1 MNNMADTQLRVL
13 LVLPNL
19 HIGGSQEAV
28 RTLAQHLA
36 ADGCSPVVCSLFAGG
51 PLLDDLAK
59 QGTPVEVLRLPRHR
73 FVALPWYVADML
85 RLLRRLAGVI
95 RKYRANVVQTYILGS
110 QHFLVLGLA
119 RLLGVPVVILNFRNE
134 KFLPFSQPGG
144 LKNRLHRLAYRLARR
159 WASGYV
165 AVSAEVKQAML
176 RTLGLS
182 ENDVTVI
189 CNGVDVDRY
198 ARGVDREQ
206 VRCGLG
212 LSAQDSLAITV
223 ATLKAQKGHRYLI
236 EAAAKVVRQH
246 PDTHFL
252 LVGDGELR
260 AELEAHTRALGLADR
275 IHFLGSRRDVS
286 ELLAASDVFILP
298 SLWEGLSMALLEAMA
313 AAKPIV
319 ATAVSGTEQ
328 TMVHGQ
334 TGLLVPPS
342 DAPALA
348 QAIHALL
355 SDPERARSL
364 GQAARRRAE
373 THFSTQQQAAEYV
386 ALYRRLLLER

>member
-1 MNNMADTQLRVL
+1 
-13 LVLPNL
+13 
-19 HIGGSQEAV
+19 
-28 RTLAQHLA
+28 
-36 ADGCSPVVCSLFAGG
+36 
-51 PLLDDLAK
+51 
-59 QGTPVEVLRLPRHR
+59 
-73 FVALPWYVADML
+73 VALPWYVADML
-85 RLLRRLAGVI
+85 RLLRRLAGVM
-95 RKYRANVVQTYILGS
+95 RKYRVNVVQTYILGS

-119 RLLGVPVVILNFRNE
+119 RLLGVPVAILNFRNE
-134 KFLPFSQPGG
+134 KFLPFGQAGG
-144 LKNRLHRLAYRLARR
+144 LKNQLHRLAYRLARR

-334 TGLLVPPS
+334 TGLLVPPG

-364 GQAARRRAE
+364 GQAARRGAE